1 MEPRI
6 HRVIRL
12 MTGELCRDIP
22 LEELAKS
29 VNLSSSRFRHLFKD
43 STGLSPTQY
52 LKVRRMQKAQ
62 ELLKTTFLSVK
73 EIMLRIGIKDQSHF
87 TRAFRKLY
95 GLSPVKYR
103 SQYLRETELRNRRG
117 FNEGD
122 HNGQQIATA
131 ANK

>member
-1 MEPRI
+1 MEPRM

-12 MTGELCRDIP
+12 MT
-22 LEELAKS
+22 EELRREVPIKELARS

-62 ELLKTTFLSVK
+62 QLLETTFLSVK
-73 EIMLRIGIKDQSHF
+73 EVMLRVGLTDKSHF
-87 TRAFRKLY
+87 TRGFKQLY

-117 FNEGD
+117 FNEGN
-122 HNGQQIATA
+122 HNGQQIAIA

>member
-22 LEELAKS
+22 LEELARS
-29 VNLSSSRFRHLFKD
+29 VNLSSSHFRHLFKD

-62 ELLKTTFLSVK
+62 QLLETTFLSVK
-73 EIMLRIGIKDQSHF
+73 EVMLRVGLKDKSHF
-87 TRAFRKLY
+87 TRGFKQLY

-103 SQYLRETELRNRRG
+103 SQYSREAGL
-117 FNEGD
+117 GD
-122 HNGQQIATA
+122 REIPTKTATT